1 MVSRN
6 PKYLLMTYASVQL
19 TLSDTRGMH
28 GVFKSTKRGTLYATA
43 NRTNEDRKHLAMM
56 ERILGP
62 VPDLMVANT
71 RKKYFLNGHLK
82 WDKGSL
88 AGKALSQKF
97 KPLEWYMKSQARM
110 VRQLF
115 DVIKKMLRYDPAKR
129 LTLADA
135 LEDPFFK
142 EEWQKAAKTPSV
154 RSNTWATRS
163 VSLSSE
169 ERYLLESQPVG
180 LCVIINNEHFMDGT
194 MRRGTDKDAECLAE
208 VFTWLRFR
216 VLMCKDQTK
225 DQMERALRHFAS
237 LSDPSRLQDFN
248 VKEWICSGFTE
259 LKTPLKHGDAFICCI
274 LSHGLKGEVFE
285 TDWKSLTIKQI
296 TKTFKSSDQSALT
309 GKPKVFLIQACQGP
323 HRHRGVLLADL
334 EADDSSLQCIPEEA
348 DVLVAFATVE
358 DHVSYRST
366 TEGSWFIQGVCQ
378 KLKEGCCRND
388 DFITILKRVNK
399 DVSQKEGTGQCGAA
413 KQMPEVR
420 FTLRK
425 SLLLSPLGASSL
437 LS

>member
-1 MVSRN
+1 MQRIIISTGMTLEQKHTRSRTLQDPSQTLLVLKREKRKLADENVRLRKLEAEYYAQKEMEDEN
-6 PKYLLMTYASVQL
+6 PYNFKISSDSDE
-19 TLSDTRGMH
+19 SDTSSPLSPEELRVLLRKQGLQ
-28 GVFKSTKRGTLYATA
+28 VFS
-43 NRTNEDRKHLAMM
+43 
-56 ERILGP
+56 
-62 VPDLMVANT
+62 PDDEELPEEK
-71 RKKYFLNGHLK
+71 RKKSSI
-82 WDKGSL
+82 SL
-88 AGKALSQKF
+88 LH
-97 KPLEWYMKSQARM
+97 E
-110 VRQLF
+110 
-115 DVIKKMLRYDPAKR
+115 
-129 LTLADA
+129 
-135 LEDPFFK
+135 
-142 EEWQKAAKTPSV
+142 
-154 RSNTWATRS
+154 
-163 VSLSSE
+163 
-169 ERYLLESQPVG
+169 
-180 LCVIINNEHFMDGT
+180 
-194 MRRGTDKDAECLAE
+194 
-208 VFTWLRFR
+208 
-216 VLMCKDQTK
+216 
-225 DQMERALRHFAS
+225 
-237 LSDPSRLQDFN
+237 FN

-259 LKTPLKHGDAFICCI
+259 LKTSLKHGDAFICCI
-274 LSHGLKGEVFE
+274 LSHGLKGEVFGK
-285 TDWKSLTIKQI
+285 DWKSLTIKQI

-366 TEGSWFIQGVCQ
+366 TEGSWFIQSVCQ

-399 DVSQKEGTGQCGAA
+399 DVSQKEGTGQSGAA

>member
-1 MVSRN
+1 M
-6 PKYLLMTYASVQL
+6 
-19 TLSDTRGMH
+19 D
-28 GVFKSTKRGTLYATA
+28 
-43 NRTNEDRKHLAMM
+43 
-56 ERILGP
+56 
-62 VPDLMVANT
+62 
-71 RKKYFLNGHLK
+71 YFPNGHLK
-82 WDKGSL
+82 WNKGSL
-88 AGKALSQKF
+88 AGKALNQNH
-97 KPLEWYMKSQARM
+97 KPLEFYMKSQARM

-129 LTLADA
+129 LTLADT

-142 EEWQKAAKTPSV
+142 EEWQKAAK
-154 RSNTWATRS
+154 
-163 VSLSSE
+163 E

-180 LCVIINNEHFMDGT
+180 LCVIMNNEHFMDGK

-248 VKEWICSGFTE
+248 VTEWICSGFTE

-274 LSHGLKGEVFE
+274 LSHGLKGEVFG

-366 TEGSWFIQGVCQ
+366 TEGIWFIQSVCQ
-378 KLKEGCCRND
+378 KLKEG
-388 DFITILKRVNK
+388 
-399 DVSQKEGTGQCGAA
+399 
-413 KQMPEVR
+413 
-420 FTLRK
+420 
-425 SLLLSPLGASSL
+425 
-437 LS
+437 